1 MTQEVASMNK
11 IFSCGV
17 LGAMFLWGGLGI
29 ATEQE
34 GAATTPP
41 PKVMQIIREFVKPGK
56 AGAAHEKGESA
67 FVQAFA
73 RAKWPTHY
81 FAATSVT
88 GRPRV
93 LFFVAYD
100 SFEAWEKDNLAT
112 QKNAALSAALDRAS
126 ANDGELLSETDTS
139 ILTYN
144 EEQSLRAPVDIAHMR
159 YFDISVYRLH
169 PGHRAQWEELVK
181 LVKAAYE
188 KVPGIHWAMYE
199 AVFGQ
204 QGATYLVVIPR
215 KSAAEIDQDMMNEKQ
230 FVEAMGEEGMKKLV
244 ELESAAVEFT
254 QTNLFQFSPAMSYP
268 RDEWV
273 TADPEFWKIH
283 APKPS
288 AKVDEKPAA
297 KP

>member
-1 MTQEVASMNK
+1 MNK
-11 IFSCGV
+11 IFSCV
-17 LGAMFLWGGLGI
+17 LLFLWGGLAI
-29 ATEQE
+29 ATAQE
-34 GAATTPP
+34 EPATTPP

-56 AGAAHEKGESA
+56 GGAAHARGESA

-81 FAATSVT
+81 FAATAVT

-112 QKNAALSAALDRAS
+112 QKNAVLSAALDRAS
-126 ANDGELLSETDTS
+126 ANDGELLSDTDTS
-139 ILTYN
+139 VLTYN

-159 YFDISVYRLH
+159 YFEISLYRVR
-169 PGHRAQWEELVK
+169 PGHRAQWNELVK

-188 KVPGIHWAMYE
+188 KVPDTHWAMYE

-204 QGATYLVVIPR
+204 EDVTYVVIIPR
-215 KSAAEIDQDMMNEKQ
+215 KSATEIDQSMVNEKQ
-230 FVEAMGEEGMKKLV
+230 FVDAMGEEGMKKLV

-254 QTNLFQFSPAMSYP
+254 QNNLFQFSPAMSYP

-273 TADPEFWKIH
+273 KADPEFWKIH
-283 APKPS
+283 PPKPVK
-288 AKVDEKPAA
+288 AEEKPAA
-297 KP
+297 NP

>member
-1 MTQEVASMNK
+1 MNK
-11 IFSCGV
+11 FCSR
-17 LGAMFLWGGLGI
+17 AMVAVFLVGGLGM
-29 ATEQE
+29 AMAQE
-34 GAATTPP
+34 SPATTPP

-56 AGAAHEKGESA
+56 GGAAHEKAESA

-81 FAATSVT
+81 FAASSLT

-100 SFEAWEKDNLAT
+100 SFEAWEKDSLAT
-112 QKNAALSAALDRAS
+112 QKHGSLSAALDRAS
-126 ANDGELLSETDTS
+126 ANDGELLSDTDTS
-139 ILTYN
+139 VLTFN

-159 YFDISVYRLH
+159 YFEISLYRVR
-169 PGHRAQWEELVK
+169 PGHRAEWNELVK

-188 KVPGIHWAMYE
+188 KLPDVHWAMYQ
-199 AVFGQ
+199 AMFGQ
-204 QGATYLVVIPR
+204 EDVTYVVIIPR
-215 KSAAEIDQDMMNEKQ
+215 KSATEIDHDMMSEKQ
-230 FVEAMGEEGMKKLV
+230 FADAMGEDGMKKLS

-273 TADPEFWKIH
+273 KADPEFWKTH
-283 APKPS
+283 APKPLK
-288 AKVDEKPAA
+288 AEEKKPAA

>member
-1 MTQEVASMNK
+1 MNK
-11 IFSCGV
+11 FCSR
-17 LGAMFLWGGLGI
+17 AMAAVFLFGGLGM
-29 ATEQE
+29 AMAQE
-34 GAATTPP
+34 SPATTPP

-56 AGAAHEKGESA
+56 GGAAHERGESA

-81 FAATSVT
+81 FAASSLT

-112 QKNAALSAALDRAS
+112 QKNASLSAAMDRAS
-126 ANDGELLSETDTS
+126 ANDGELLSDTDTS
-139 ILTYN
+139 VLTFN

-159 YFDISVYRLH
+159 YFEISLYRVR
-169 PGHRAQWEELVK
+169 PGHRAEWNELVK

-188 KVPGIHWAMYE
+188 KIPEVHWAMYQ
-199 AVFGQ
+199 AMFGQ
-204 QGATYLVVIPR
+204 EDVTYVVIIPR
-215 KSAAEIDQDMMNEKQ
+215 KSAAEIDHDMMGEKQ
-230 FVEAMGEEGMKKLV
+230 FADAMGEDGMKKLS
-244 ELESAAVEFT
+244 ELESTAVEFT
-254 QTNLFQFSPAMSYP
+254 QTNVFQFSPAMSYP

-273 TADPEFWKIH
+273 KADPEFWKVH
-283 APKPS
+283 AAKPV
-288 AKVDEKPAA
+288 KTEEKPAA

>member
-1 MTQEVASMNK
+1 MNK
-11 IFSCGV
+11 VFSCV
-17 LGAMFLWGGLGI
+17 LGALFLSGGLAI
-29 ATEQE
+29 AMAQE
-34 GAATTPP
+34 EPATTPP

-56 AGAAHEKGESA
+56 GGAAHERGESA
-67 FVQAFA
+67 FVQAFT

-81 FAATSVT
+81 FAATAVT

-100 SFEAWEKDNLAT
+100 SFEAWEKDNQAT
-112 QKNAALSAALDRAS
+112 QKNAALAAALDRAS
-126 ANDGELLSETDTS
+126 ANDGELLSDMDTS
-139 ILTYN
+139 VLTYN

-159 YFDISVYRLH
+159 YFEISLYRVR
-169 PGHRAQWEELVK
+169 PGHRDQWNELVK

-188 KVPGIHWAMYE
+188 KVPDTHWAMYE

-204 QGATYLVVIPR
+204 EDVTYVVIIPR
-215 KSAAEIDQDMMNEKQ
+215 KSATEIDQSMMKEKQ
-230 FVEAMGEEGMKKLV
+230 FVDAMGEDGMKKLV

-273 TADPEFWKIH
+273 KADPEFWKIH
-283 APKPS
+283 TPKPVK
-288 AKVDEKPAA
+288 AEEKPAA